1 LKFKIDENLPIE
13 AAALFVE
20 AGHDAVTVNDQGV
33 GGVEDVE
40 LASLCRKEGRAI
52 VTLDLGFGDIRS
64 YPPSEFPGLVV
75 FRLDRQDKPHVIAM
89 CRRFV
94 VALEHDEL
102 TASLWIVEEDQI
114 RIRRSDEKEE

>member
-1 LKFKIDENLPIE
+1 MKFKIDENLPIE
-13 AAALFVE
+13 AAALLVE
-20 AGHDAVTVNDQGV
+20 AGHDAVTLNDQGV

-89 CRRFV
+89 GRRFV
-94 VALEHDEL
+94 AAAHRCVRR
-102 TASLWIVEEDQI
+102 TAARHL
-114 RIRRSDEKEE
+114 